1 MGLGASVP
9 AGSARGGALASG
21 GSSGVVHG
29 VVHNSDSN
37 GSTGTNHGSLNG
49 SENGSGGG
57 SGSGSGSERGGG
69 AREELFEKSFSQR
82 GPQPQ
87 PQPQPQPPPP
97 YEFGTTAPRGADAR
111 AVDAGANDA
120 RRSSD
125 FLTDYAYG
133 NGISRENGGGGPAV
147 AAVALLGGGGGA
159 LGGLHAVNGLD
170 PESGVAL
177 PSRRSFDGAFPSR
190 NREMRR
196 RADRGGPSPSPSPS
210 LLGGMSNLGL
220 RGRRSVDAA
229 VVNSDSRVGWDTTN
243 GMASFGA
250 SAESPNKEPP
260 GAPTPSREAMRALL
274 RGGPGDA
281 AVPGSKP
288 SRGDEKSNMG
298 PRNSSFQHL
307 GMIEGVLGDETFL
320 GA

>member
-1 MGLGASVP
+1 M
-9 AGSARGGALASG
+9 
-21 GSSGVVHG
+21 
-29 VVHNSDSN
+29 
-37 GSTGTNHGSLNG
+37 TN
-49 SENGSGGG
+49 
-57 SGSGSGSERGGG
+57 
-69 AREELFEKSFSQR
+69 
-82 GPQPQ
+82 
-87 PQPQPQPPPP
+87 
-97 YEFGTTAPRGADAR
+97 
-111 AVDAGANDA
+111 
-120 RRSSD
+120 
-125 FLTDYAYG
+125 YAYG

-190 NREMRR
+190 NGEMRR
-196 RADRGGPSPSPSPS
+196 RADRGGASPSPS

-229 VVNSDSRVGWDTTN
+229 VVNSDNRVGWDTTN
-243 GMASFGA
+243 GMASFGL
-250 SAESPNKEPP
+250 SAESPNEEPP
-260 GAPTPSREAMRALL
+260 GAPTPSREAMLALL

-288 SRGDEKSNMG
+288 SRGDQKSHMG